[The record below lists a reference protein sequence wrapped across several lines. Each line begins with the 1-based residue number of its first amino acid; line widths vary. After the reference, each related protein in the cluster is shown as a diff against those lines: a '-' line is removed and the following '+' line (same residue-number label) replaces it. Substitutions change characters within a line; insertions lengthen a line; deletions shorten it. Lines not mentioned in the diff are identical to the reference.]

1 MRAMGYLDLLSPSN
15 RVKPRFCALTEAVL
29 GQVDDLCVLLER
41 MLASLSPGEA
51 AGPALDA
58 IAALLGTSRPST
70 AMSDEDFRA
79 LLRAR
84 IARIHWDG
92 TNGTLAKQLEAA
104 FPGRNII
111 IRDNMDGTVTAQT
124 DGQPFALPL
133 SQLFPM
139 PMGIRM
145 TQ

>member
-1 MRAMGYLDLLSPSN
+1 MRALGYLDLLSPSN

-29 GQVDDLCVLLER
+29 GQVDDLCRLLER
-41 MLASLSPGEA
+41 MLSALSPEEA
-51 AGPALDA
+51 QGPALDA
-58 IAALLGTSRPST
+58 IAAILGTSRPST

-104 FPGRNII
+104 FPGRQVT
-111 IRDNMDGTVTAQT
+111 IRDNMDGTVTVGT
-124 DGQPFALPL
+124 DGEPFSLPV

-145 TQ
+145 TE